1 MFFCAWWSFSSKL
14 ISSLVLSVVAD
25 GTQSLKNIF
34 SLSAPSSA
42 ACLNSEPAFPFCWVP
57 VSALAGVRPYLPI
70 VFTSQIAHPAT
81 FSALSSFSHCHSLW
95 FWSNPCL
102 LSPRSKSWEM
112 SQFQNHRELWGNG
125 SGRLNLGL
133 KSVLLSVSPL
143 CLVNVWWPLP
153 PSGLGFL
160 YVSSLCSGRQQGH
173 QDRASP
179 PLSGKAHWFWSCSSL
194 VCAPLIQCWTNDP

>member
-34 SLSAPSSA
+34 SLSGPSSA
-42 ACLNSEPAFPFCWVP
+42 ACLNSEPAFPFYWVP

-70 VFTSQIAHPAT
+70 VFTSQIAHPAI

-102 LSPRSKSWEM
+102 LSPCSKSWKM
-112 SQFQNHRELWGNG
+112 SQFQTFPQETLGEWFRVIE
-125 SGRLNLGL
+125 SGPKISPAFDLTTLFGECVMASSSFGTGL
-133 KSVLLSVSPL
+133 PL
-143 CLVNVWWPLP
+143 CFFLV
-153 PSGLGFL
+153 F
-160 YVSSLCSGRQQGH
+160 RQAA
-173 QDRASP
+173 RAS
-179 PLSGKAHWFWSCSSL
+179 G
-194 VCAPLIQCWTNDP
+194 